1 MNPYRNQNSNIQN
14 QNYQY
19 NSNINKNP
27 QMSNYMQNNPNNS
40 QYQSPSQSQQ
50 FPQKKQNPSLGY
62 YTIFETRDNVYIKH
76 QKSSKVIS
84 MDRNFQKIYEVSDY
98 NEVLNMKYVT
108 NFLADS
114 ILGILNINKLN
125 KYLIVVTS
133 SKIAA
138 KFKGSY
144 IYNILKVRLV
154 KITFFQETEEEQKC
168 VKEINGLF
176 STRNFYYSN
185 DYDLSLSLSMQEK
198 NVQNS
203 EYLINSSLLIPFQN
217 FRVPKIFYSHVI
229 FGYVGCKIDVDIKD
243 LTNGTN
249 RSVDL
254 IIIERVYKKSLLV
267 NDDIPQQLKQ
277 IEFITVYKNGENE
290 KNIFFFIIYFSN
302 ELFYQNIKGIF
313 NPYNDNIKEEI
324 NKYKKVICIINDIYI
339 IQNNS
344 ITDFIHSNDELRNLI
359 ELTNLT
365 SKWKKN
371 LFFESNENCDTY
383 ITSYLSN
390 SKIEQEKVFW
400 FIDINNNMI
409 NPKYCNDICL
419 NAIVRIIWIAIQKQ
433 TNKLGWNTNI
443 GLFHSQNNKNISV
456 KYRDVVI
463 PYYNDR
469 TATKKYLYNPKIRN
483 LIQVVYDF
491 CFNGKFYN
499 SKNMFLDDKNNI
511 FVIDYSANSSF
522 NKNKSIYNFALNN
535 ETGVNYDKLSI
546 LCITWNV
553 NNLSIE
559 DNNLDITNLFTE
571 NILYQNKTI
580 PDIIFIG
587 LQEIIELS
595 GPPEELCKKDT
606 TQKVLQWTE
615 KISKYIENIY
625 NNSVYIP
632 VKVLDLVGIYFICFI
647 KYELQTKLN
656 LVDFNITKT
665 GFDGKYGNKGF
676 ITMTLKYDDSYIS
689 VSNVHFEA
697 GEEKNEKRLENLK
710 QLLNNSINLEE
721 NRKVNFKNV
730 DYWIILGDTNFRI
743 EMDYNNVIDNIEKN
757 NLNYLLKNDQFYKN
771 KNSENDFNLINEE
784 NIKFNPTYKFIKGRN
799 CYDNNQNKLRTP
811 SWTDRIFFVKKNG
824 IKNVMYNSINSLFLS
839 DHKPVV
845 GVFEIFCKNSQIKI
859 LENPYLNVK

>member
-290 KNIFFFIIYFSN
+290 KNIFSFIIYF
-302 ELFYQNIKGIF
+302 
-313 NPYNDNIKEEI
+313 I
-324 NKYKKVICIINDIYI
+324 N
-339 IQNNS
+339 
-344 ITDFIHSNDELRNLI
+344 
-359 ELTNLT
+359 
-365 SKWKKN
+365 
-371 LFFESNENCDTY
+371 
-383 ITSYLSN
+383 
-390 SKIEQEKVFW
+390 
-400 FIDINNNMI
+400 
-409 NPKYCNDICL
+409 
-419 NAIVRIIWIAIQKQ
+419 
-433 TNKLGWNTNI
+433 
-443 GLFHSQNNKNISV
+443 
-456 KYRDVVI
+456 
-463 PYYNDR
+463 
-469 TATKKYLYNPKIRN
+469 
-483 LIQVVYDF
+483 
-491 CFNGKFYN
+491 
-499 SKNMFLDDKNNI
+499 
-511 FVIDYSANSSF
+511 
-522 NKNKSIYNFALNN
+522 
-535 ETGVNYDKLSI
+535 
-546 LCITWNV
+546 
-553 NNLSIE
+553 
-559 DNNLDITNLFTE
+559 
-571 NILYQNKTI
+571 
-580 PDIIFIG
+580 
-587 LQEIIELS
+587 
-595 GPPEELCKKDT
+595 
-606 TQKVLQWTE
+606 
-615 KISKYIENIY
+615 
-625 NNSVYIP
+625 
-632 VKVLDLVGIYFICFI
+632 
-647 KYELQTKLN
+647 
-656 LVDFNITKT
+656 
-665 GFDGKYGNKGF
+665 
-676 ITMTLKYDDSYIS
+676 
-689 VSNVHFEA
+689 
-697 GEEKNEKRLENLK
+697 
-710 QLLNNSINLEE
+710 
-721 NRKVNFKNV
+721 
-730 DYWIILGDTNFRI
+730 
-743 EMDYNNVIDNIEKN
+743 
-757 NLNYLLKNDQFYKN
+757 
-771 KNSENDFNLINEE
+771 
-784 NIKFNPTYKFIKGRN
+784 
-799 CYDNNQNKLRTP
+799 
-811 SWTDRIFFVKKNG
+811 
-824 IKNVMYNSINSLFLS
+824 
-839 DHKPVV
+839 
-845 GVFEIFCKNSQIKI
+845 
-859 LENPYLNVK
+859 